1 MGPLRVAVRTLTLRS
16 GPDEYRVH
24 VAADRVVA
32 DGVAGDGV
40 VTVDGHPPVATR
52 LAGGNDVRVGPE
64 GGRRAW
70 VATSGDTRWVFL
82 EGEVYIFEVQRAGR
96 RAAVSGG
103 AGPLSAPMPASV
115 VRVDAAPGTR
125 VRKGDT
131 LIILEAM
138 KMELPVRAPADG
150 IVKAVHCKAGDLVK
164 PGTPLV
170 ELD

>member
-1 MGPLRVAVRTLTLRS
+1 MA
-16 GPDEYRVH
+16 
-24 VAADRVVA
+24 A
-32 DGVAGDGV
+32 DGVAADGM
-40 VTVDGHPPVATR
+40 VTVEGHPPLATR
-52 LAGGNDVRVGPE
+52 LGSGNDVRVGPE

-82 EGEVYIFEVQRAGR
+82 DGEVYIFEVQRAGR
-96 RAAVSGG
+96 RASASGG

-115 VRVDAAPGTR
+115 VRVDAAPGAR

-138 KMELPVRAPADG
+138 KMELAVRAPADG
-150 IVKAVHCKAGDLVK
+150 TVKAVHCKAGDLVK

-170 ELD
+170 DLD